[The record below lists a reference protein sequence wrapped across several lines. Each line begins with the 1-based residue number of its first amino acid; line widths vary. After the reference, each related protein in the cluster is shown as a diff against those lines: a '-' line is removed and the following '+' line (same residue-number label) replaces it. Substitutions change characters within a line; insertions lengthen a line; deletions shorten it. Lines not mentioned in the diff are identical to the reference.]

1 MSEGSRTRVVVGA
14 AAVAVGWKHRS
25 TLLGY
30 ATLPARAFAG
40 VLRAWCRGEEPAG
53 LGRRA
58 AVAFQGTLGPE
69 GSFARDKPLVVVG
82 CAAVAGVSV
91 LSLLD
96 RAVAGRVRKALKS
109 KSCRRAAIVVAGSA
123 TGAFC
128 ALEAYEGYGV
138 RSPAM
143 THVLVCFGIE
153 GISQA
158 VMAAGFKKTFN
169 NLAGRSKTLVFLALN
184 VLRVEGQSPV
194 ERGGLRCFTAFLG
207 FSAVQEFEEIA
218 GLQVVVPVARAVL
231 KVLILLDHAV
241 ARVLRHAVRPLVL
254 ACADA
259 LVFVIKRV
267 VNPVARLVGRAMRW
281 SYGVVAK
288 AADACFDAVLAPAGR
303 MVKRIWSRCGAF
315 LMNRVAYPTA
325 RGARWSY
332 KQIISPLF
340 SAIQDAAVPFASAGA
355 AVAFGQE
362 GAKRLPSLMNAGPF
376 LTAAIA
382 YAGVALVIAAHR
394 VDAVASK
401 QRRAAFRRDAME
413 AAQAEFEGR
422 ASGRTLA
429 RLSALLERIGVT
441 LYKHADM
448 GLIDLAVAVAAR
460 LAKPLGRALGV
471 CLKLLV
477 LSFEVADSVFSVTM
491 MACRAVYKGVRRVV
505 GTAASFVSDAVVS
518 IWKNPF
524 ACLFFSIAALA
535 AAYFAHD
542 RGVDIDA
549 RATAR
554 TVLSPLVAV
563 ASRLLAALRR
573 TAGAARGLVTAALAP
588 RPAYVYFK
596 SWRFAMTVA
605 VPHLVTSTV
614 LRVLGVSKAPIIDSI
629 GTASSKCVLLP
640 VFVLSAANR
649 MVVARVFVG
658 LVQILVLP
666 ILLLYFWCAL
676 GVFLYEVH
684 QRAQTLSELSDMRAG
699 RAKATAETATVDAL
713 VASLAAPARVVPAK
727 DCGICLAPLN
737 VTEPFALPC
746 GHQFHND
753 CARDWVAL
761 KREEACCPYCRVNLF
776 S

>member
-1 MSEGSRTRVVVGA
+1 MIEGSRTRVVVGV
-14 AAVAVGWKHRS
+14 AAVAVGWKHRA
-25 TLLGY
+25 TLLSY
-30 ATLPARAFAG
+30 ATLPARAFVG
-40 VLRAWCRGEEPAG
+40 VARAWCRGERHAG
-53 LGRRA
+53 PGSRVVAA
-58 AVAFQGTLGPE
+58 AVVALGPE
-69 GSFARDKPLVVVG
+69 GTFARDRPAAVLCCG
-82 CAAVAGVSV
+82 AVAGVSV

-96 RAVAGRVRKALKS
+96 RAVAGRVRKALNS
-109 KSCRRAAIVVAGSA
+109 ETCRRAVFVGVAAS
-123 TGAFC
+123 TGVFC
-128 ALEAYEGYGV
+128 ALEAYAGYGV
-138 RSPAM
+138 RSPAT
-143 THVLVCFGIE
+143 THVLTCLAFE
-153 GISQA
+153 GVWQA
-158 VMAAGFKKTFN
+158 AMVACTSPDFKKK
-169 NLAGRSKTLVFLALN
+169 LHALEGHLKSVALLALN
-184 VLRVEGQSPV
+184 VLHVKGQSPV
-194 ERGGLRCFTAFLG
+194 ERGGIRCFTAFLG
-207 FSAVQEFEEIA
+207 FSAVQVFEEIW
-218 GLQVVVPVARAVL
+218 GVEVVVPVARAGL
-231 KVLILLDHAV
+231 KMLILADHAL
-241 ARVLRHAVRPLVL
+241 ARVLRHVVRPVVL
-254 ACADA
+254 AGANA
-259 LVFVIKRV
+259 LVFCINRIVKPTV
-267 VNPVARLVGRAMRW
+267 GLVGRVMNY
-281 SYGVVAK
+281 SYGILSKPV
-288 AADACFDAVLAPAGR
+288 DAFFDYILAPAGR
-303 MVKRIWSRCGAF
+303 AVRGLWS
-315 LMNRVAYPTA
+315 RVAYPTA
-325 RGARWSY
+325 RGARWAY
-332 KQIISPLF
+332 KQIIAPLVG
-340 SAIQDAAVPFASAGA
+340 AGQDVAVPFASAGA
-355 AVAFGQE
+355 AVAFGCE
-362 GAKRLPSLMNAGPF
+362 GVKRLPSLTNAGPF

-382 YAGVALVIAAHR
+382 YAGVALVVAAHR
-394 VDAVASK
+394 VDAVAAK

-422 ASGRTLA
+422 LSGRTLA
-429 RLSALLERIGVT
+429 RLSAVLERIGVA

-491 MACRAVYKGVRRVV
+491 MALHAVYKGVRRAV

-524 ACLFFSIAALA
+524 ACLLFSIAALA
-535 AAYFAHD
+535 VAYFAHD
-542 RGVDIDA
+542 RGVEIDA
-549 RATAR
+549 RAKAM
-554 TVLSPLVAV
+554 TVFGPVLAV

-713 VASLAAPARVVPAK
+713 VASLATPARVVPAK